1 MDPFTLALAVVAALS
16 EILPLLGCT
25 RANGLLHAIKNLF
38 IQFHAESDCHIDL
51 DVATSTQAPAAAG
64 GADGPATIAA
74 LAETP
79 P

>member
-16 EILPLLGCT
+16 EILPLLGWT
-25 RANGLLHAIKNLF
+25 RFNGIIHG
-38 IQFHAESDCHIDL
+38 IQSVIINMHAESDCHIDL
-51 DVATSTQAPAAAG
+51 DVATATQTPAAG

-74 LAETP
+74 LALTP